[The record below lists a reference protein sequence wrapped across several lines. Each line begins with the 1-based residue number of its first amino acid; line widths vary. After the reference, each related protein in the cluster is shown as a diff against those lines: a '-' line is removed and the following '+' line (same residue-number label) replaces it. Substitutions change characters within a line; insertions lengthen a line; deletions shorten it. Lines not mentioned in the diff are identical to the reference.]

1 MSNDN
6 RIKKE
11 YLVEITPGI
20 TELPALKLS
29 VDYAV
34 VVAWIAE
41 NTYGEYIPDKHD
53 WIEAPVSDGGAG
65 YPQGGKVTNIKKNEL
80 GVLTMYYTTNYVA
93 GKQASVSKTPTK
105 GWDAGGISVD
115 GFDGDGYFEFNAT
128 PVPRRI
134 IAGVTGSKTPYASMQ
149 TTDAS
154 HAFYMFKHVT
164 YSGQIKYLVRVVEN
178 GEYPTKPA
186 ALKPQFQASS
196 SMVYR
201 IMRVGDE
208 ITYFL
213 FSGYGQ
219 RLYSYKSAQRST
231 GKLFLDVS
239 LWRSGDYIT
248 NPVMVTPESDAVA
261 WGEALSDAGA
271 AAVVVG
277 EIPSMAMSW
286 SHGVHNEVMASIPEL
301 QASFSFVNFVEVIA
315 EIPAMQCVL
324 SDIKQQRVYAAL
336 PSINAEFKFDEL
348 AYSPPPEFGVEG
360 ALIFDGCARFG
371 YHNGFSIDASLP
383 VIAGAFTPSGYFS
396 VAGIIPSMTM
406 AMDDGTKLED
416 TALIKNVY
424 RDESLGMGSSF
435 IVDPVMYVS
444 VGSGLGFE
452 FDGNNVLCLDVTI
465 VFDQSMSYGLSL
477 DTETE
482 FTRTIL
488 DMIQSGAVFGGI
500 VDEQD
505 IQDIQDIQY
514 ACNSANAALST
525 YRNFNFDSFAS
536 TDHGVYGLRDGC
548 IYKIRPGDDDGFMRD
563 HVIDFGDTDFGS
575 TIKKNVDS
583 VYFEMSSNADQ
594 VFAKITG
601 DNGEPYTYSVT
612 QYGSTRRAIVGRG
625 LTAKSWSLRLELQ
638 GASEFELDS
647 VEYSVAMPAQA
658 GRRLK

>member
-6 RIKKE
+6 RIEKE

-41 NTYGEYIPDKHD
+41 NTYGEYMPDKHD

-65 YPQGGKVTNIKKNEL
+65 YPQGGRVTNIKKNEL
-80 GVLTMYYTTNYVA
+80 GVLTMYYTTNYVS
-93 GKQASVSKTPTK
+93 GRQASVSKTATK

-115 GFDGDGYFEFNAT
+115 GFNGDGYFEFNAT

-134 IAGVTGSKTPYASMQ
+134 IAGVTGSKTPYASMH

-154 HAFYMFKHVT
+154 HAFYMFKHAT
-164 YSGQIKYLVRVVEN
+164 ESGQIKYLVRVVEN

-213 FSGYGQ
+213 FNGYGQ

-261 WGEALSDAGA
+261 WGEALIDAGA

-277 EIPSMAMSW
+277 EIPSMDMVW
-286 SHGVHNEVMASIPEL
+286 SHGVYREVRAVIPEL
-301 QASFSFVNFVEVIA
+301 TASMTFVNLVQVRA
-315 EIPAMQCVL
+315 EIPAMRCVM
-324 SDIKQQRVYAAL
+324 SDTSQRR
-336 PSINAEFKFDEL
+336 INAELPAIGASFHIESL
-348 AYSPPPEFGVEG
+348 EYIPPPEEGVEG
-360 ALIFDGCARFG
+360 TFIFDACVRFRFK
-371 YHNGFSIDASLP
+371 NIFSITAHLPEIDA
-383 VIAGAFTPSGYFS
+383 AMTPPGYFS
-396 VAGIIPSMTM
+396 VTGIIPAMTM

-424 RDESLGMGSSF
+424 RDEFLGAASSF
-435 IVDPVMYVS
+435 VVDPVMYVS

-525 YRNFNFDSFAS
+525 YRNFNFDSFAN

-583 VYFEMSSNADQ
+583 VYFEMSSNSDQ

-601 DNGEPYTYSVT
+601 DGGEQYTYSVS
-612 QYGSTRRAIVGRG
+612 QYGSTRRAVVGRG
-625 LTAKSWSLRLELQ
+625 LIAKVWNLRLELQ